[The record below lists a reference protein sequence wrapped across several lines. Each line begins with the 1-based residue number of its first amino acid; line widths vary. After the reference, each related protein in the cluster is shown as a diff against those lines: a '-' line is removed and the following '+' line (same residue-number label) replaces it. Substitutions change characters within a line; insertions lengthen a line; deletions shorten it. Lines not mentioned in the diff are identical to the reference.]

1 MDDIQYFFANLS
13 TNLGLA
19 PGVLGRI
26 IGAILLL
33 IVGYFVAKL
42 VSGLVRKGIHATGVQ
57 RRIYRDP
64 NAKSVDIG
72 KLVGK
77 LVYYILMVIV
87 LIGVLDIL
95 GVESALR
102 PLENLVDGFFDFLPN
117 LIGAAV
123 IAFAGYVIAKLAG
136 ELVALAVAGVE
147 GLSERFG
154 LTDRIDWANLARQ
167 VVFILVFI
175 PILIAAIDVLGLE
188 TISRPLTRVLQDVL
202 AAIPKVLAAGV
213 VLAVFYYLAKFISG
227 FVRSLVAGVNADA
240 FVKNMG
246 LSNVIGRASLPA
258 ILGGVVFFFIMF
270 SGVIT
275 AVNILDFDQLAMLLN
290 EMFEITLQII
300 FGLVIL
306 VIGNVVANFAY
317 NAVRS
322 SQDSDF
328 LASIARFAV
337 LGLFIAIALKA
348 MGIADDIVNLAFG
361 LTLGALAVAFA
372 LSFGLGGRE
381 AAGKQMEAFLSR
393 FREESKGGGNSGPKP
408 TPSLSDVSR
417 PAVKTETKV
426 IPPSGSTPPP
436 PTPPRA

>member
-1 MDDIQYFFANLS
+1 MDSVRAFFAGLS

-19 PGVLGRI
+19 PGVLGNI

-33 IVGYFVAKL
+33 IIGYFVAK
-42 VSGLVRKGIHATGVQ
+42 VIAGLVRKGIEATGVQ

-64 NAKSVDIG
+64 NAKNVNIG
-72 KLVGK
+72 RLVGK

-102 PLENLVDGFFDFLPN
+102 PLQNLVGGFFDFLPD

-136 ELVALAVAGVE
+136 ELVALAVAGIE

-154 LTDRIDWANLARQ
+154 LSDQINWANIARQ
-167 VVFILVFI
+167 VVFIIIFI

-188 TISRPLTRVLQDVL
+188 TISRPLTNVLQEVL
-202 AAIPKVLAAGV
+202 AAIPKVLAAGL
-213 VLAVFYYLAKFISG
+213 VLVVFYYLAKFISN
-227 FVRSLVAGVNADA
+227 FVKGLVAGVNADA
-240 FVKNMG
+240 FVHRMHLG
-246 LSNVIGRASLPA
+246 NVIGNASVGS
-258 ILGGVVFFFIMF
+258 ILGGVIFFFIMF

-275 AVNILDFDQLAMLLN
+275 AVNILDFGQLSLLLN

-306 VIGNVVANFAY
+306 VIGNVVATFAY
-317 NAVRS
+317 NAVNN
-322 SQDSDF
+322 SQGSTF

-337 LGLFIAIALKA
+337 LGLFIAIALKS

-381 AAGKQMEAFLSR
+381 AAGKQMEAFLSKLR
-393 FREESKGGGNSGPKP
+393 NESSGSSGTIGGPG
-408 TPSLSDVSR
+408 V
-417 PAVKTETKV
+417 
-426 IPPSGSTPPP
+426 PPST
-436 PTPPRA
+436 TPPRV